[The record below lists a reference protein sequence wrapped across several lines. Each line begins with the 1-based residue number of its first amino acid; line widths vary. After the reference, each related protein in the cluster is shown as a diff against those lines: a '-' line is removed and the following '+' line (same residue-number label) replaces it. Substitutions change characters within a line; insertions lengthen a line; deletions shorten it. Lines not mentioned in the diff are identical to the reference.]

1 MGTPENKNSS
11 TNKIHERLWT
21 KDFILILAVNF
32 LLFMNDIMFFNTFAM
47 FMKQELGMEES
58 AAGMAAIGFSA
69 IAVILRPFV
78 GHLLDTGKR
87 RTSLF
92 IGLAGMFLMPIGY
105 LCSGLLSGIGYAAI
119 RAITL
124 AFICRII
131 HGASHSFAN
140 TAIATK
146 ASDSLPKT
154 RFAEGMGYF
163 GMATALATSIAPALS
178 LWLKDISFNL
188 LFMTASGF
196 IMVAFILT
204 WFMHP
209 TTPRER
215 DAEDVGTGKFS
226 WKNLLEP
233 SAIPAS
239 VICLV
244 FLLTYGALQN
254 YLSLYAEEYNLPSGG
269 TFFLITAIMLVL
281 VRLFLGRVVDRKGEG
296 LFVYSCNAAM
306 LAAFLLLALFPA
318 KITFYLAAVLVGY
331 AYGGLE
337 PALQSMAVHTA
348 KPNRRGAANS
358 TFLCSYDI
366 GLGCGAGIAGALIS
380 WVGYQWMFIIL
391 SSAAIA
397 SILLYVFWGSHHS
410 SSLRKH

>member
-1 MGTPENKNSS
+1 MRD
-11 TNKIHERLWT
+11 RLWSR
-21 KDFILILAVNF
+21 DFILILAVNF
-32 LLFMNDIMFFNTFAM
+32 LLFSNDIMFFNTFAM
-47 FMKQELGMEES
+47 FTKQELGMDES
-58 AAGMAAIGFSA
+58 AAGAAAVAFSLV
-69 IAVILRPFV
+69 AVLLRPFV
-78 GHLLDTGKR
+78 GRMLDTGKR
-87 RTSLF
+87 KTALM
-92 IGLAGMFLMPIGY
+92 IGLAGMFLMPMGY
-105 LCSGLLSGIGYAAI
+105 LCSGLLTGVGYVAM
-119 RAITL
+119 RAIIL

-146 ASDSLPKT
+146 ASDLLPRS

-178 LWLKDISFNL
+178 LWLKSKSFNI

-196 IMVAFILT
+196 IVVAFILT
-204 WFMHP
+204 IFMHP

-215 DAEDVGTGKFS
+215 DGENYEAGKFS
-226 WKNLLEP
+226 LKTLIEP

-244 FLLTYGALQN
+244 FLLMYGALQN

-281 VRLFLGRVVDRKGEG
+281 SRIFLGRVADRKGEAV
-296 LFVYSCNAAM
+296 FVYSCNACM
-306 LAAFLLLALFPA
+306 LAAFMLLAFVPGQV
-318 KITFYLAAVLVGY
+318 TFYLSAVLVGY
-331 AYGGLE
+331 AYGGIE
-337 PALQSMAVHTA
+337 PVLQSMAVHTA

-366 GLGCGAGIAGALIS
+366 GLGSGAGIAGFLIS
-380 WVGYQWMFIIL
+380 RVGYQYMFVIL
-391 SSAAIA
+391 SMAAVC
-397 SILLYVFWGSHHS
+397 SVLVYVFWGRNHS
-410 SSLRKH
+410 SSFTAASGR